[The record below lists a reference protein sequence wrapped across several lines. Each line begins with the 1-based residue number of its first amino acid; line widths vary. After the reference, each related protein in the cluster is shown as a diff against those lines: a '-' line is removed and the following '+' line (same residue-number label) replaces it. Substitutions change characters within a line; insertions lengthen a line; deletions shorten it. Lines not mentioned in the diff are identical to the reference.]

1 MKVVS
6 FFVLVFLFYSCE
18 QSENRTDK
26 VLSSI
31 NKQEVSEIKE
41 KRVLY
46 FFTSFDKIR
55 IENYSLSIKSKEKY
69 TVYFY
74 ENLDDRKKNI
84 ILRFNNKE
92 KTLNFG
98 SQFFTKKEGE
108 LLVKET
114 KNKFNFYWQG
124 INASHQTQPILFNEE
139 YGVLGI
145 YNSYGPDLVFLKEKT
160 KKSDLL
166 KGVLISMENFN
177 PN

>member
-18 QSENRTDK
+18 QSGNRTDK

-31 NKQEVSEIKE
+31 NKQEIREVKE

-46 FFTSFDKIR
+46 FFTSLDKKR
-55 IENYSLSIKSKEKY
+55 TENYNLSIKSKGKY

-74 ENLDDRKKNI
+74 ENLDDRRKNI
-84 ILRFNNKE
+84 ILRFNKKE

-98 SQFFTKKEGE
+98 PQFFTKKEE
-108 LLVKET
+108 EFLVKET
-114 KNKFNFYWQG
+114 KNKFNFYWQEANG
-124 INASHQTQPILFNEE
+124 SDQTRPILFNEK
-139 YGVLGI
+139 YGFLGI

-166 KGVLISMENFN
+166 KSILISMENFN

>member
-1 MKVVS
+1 MRVVS
-6 FFVLVFLFYSCE
+6 FLILVFLLCSC
-18 QSENRTDK
+18 SHNGNKVDK
-26 VLSSI
+26 FLLSI
-31 NKQEVSEIKE
+31 NKQEISEVKE

-46 FFTSFDKIR
+46 FFTSLDKKR
-55 IENYSLSIKSKEKY
+55 IESYNLSIKSKEKY

-74 ENLDDRKKNI
+74 ENLDDRRKNI
-84 ILRFNNKE
+84 ILRFNKKE

-98 SQFFTKKEGE
+98 PQFFTKREGE
-108 LLVKET
+108 LLFKGA
-114 KNKFNFYWQG
+114 KDKFNFYWQG

-166 KGVLISMENFN
+166 KGILTSMDNFN

>member
-6 FFVLVFLFYSCE
+6 FFVLVFLFYACE
-18 QSENRTDK
+18 QSGNRTDK
-26 VLSSI
+26 ALSSI
-31 NKQEVSEIKE
+31 NKQEISEVKE

-46 FFTSFDKIR
+46 FFMSFDKIR
-55 IENYSLSIKSKEKY
+55 IENYNLSIKSKEKY

-74 ENLDDRKKNI
+74 ENLDDRRKNI
-84 ILRFNNKE
+84 ILRFNKKE

-98 SQFFTKKEGE
+98 PQFFTKKEEE

-114 KNKFNFYWQG
+114 ENKFNFYWQG

-166 KGVLISMENFN
+166 KGILISMENFN